1 LFKNQIITGDYSKTP
16 FLMRSAA
23 LFTEIKLRV
32 SSRQGLLFPK
42 DKHKL
47 TKSFNAENEIRQVSR
62 ANASE
67 GEDHNF
73 FQIVHLNPNQYG
85 NEVRG
90 IGNFFLNLFIQFIFE
105 YYFFFLFHATI
116 LKYYYVQNGQ
126 LKFIIFFFFINSM
139 VFL

>member
-105 YYFFFLFHATI
+105 YFFFFFISCYYFKILLCPKWTIKIYFFFLFH
-116 LKYYYVQNGQ
+116 
-126 LKFIIFFFFINSM
+126 
-139 VFL
+139 

>member
-62 ANASE
+62 ANASV

-73 FQIVHLNPNQYG
+73 FQIVNSSPNP
-85 NEVRG
+85 E
-90 IGNFFLNLFIQFIFE
+90 
-105 YYFFFLFHATI
+105 
-116 LKYYYVQNGQ
+116 
-126 LKFIIFFFFINSM
+126 
-139 VFL
+139 